1 MAAGYSCIWHDMF
14 ANALDH
20 TVYDPR
26 RIIQRL
32 KNGKT
37 VGLIVTGENGEE
49 TQVPLNDVQHIKPFI
64 MSGYWNRIIFNPSE
78 NNFNVS
84 GLDTV
89 KTDIPRISK
98 QSFYQTEMVRKSED
112 VDNARLLGFLET
124 AVSKALMGDNA
135 GSADLRVRRTDERPP
150 RAPYGHKP
158 KTTTRWI
165 KERDSEDDENLTSED
180 V

>member
-37 VGLIVTGENGEE
+37 IGLIVTGENGEE
-49 TQVPLNDVQHIKPFI
+49 TQVPLNDIQHIKPFI

-98 QSFYQTEMVRKSED
+98 QSFY
-112 VDNARLLGFLET
+112 
-124 AVSKALMGDNA
+124 
-135 GSADLRVRRTDERPP
+135 
-150 RAPYGHKP
+150 
-158 KTTTRWI
+158 
-165 KERDSEDDENLTSED
+165 
-180 V
+180 